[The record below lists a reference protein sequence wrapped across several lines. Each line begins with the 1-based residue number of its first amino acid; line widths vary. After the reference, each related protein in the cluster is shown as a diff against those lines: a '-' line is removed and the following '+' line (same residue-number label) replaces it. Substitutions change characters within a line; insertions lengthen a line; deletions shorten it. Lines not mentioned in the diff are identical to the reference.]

1 MITVRK
7 KSPPTKGL
15 RTIGQGM
22 EVQRQ
27 NTLSGTTRR
36 VLRHLAD
43 DEGAATAEYAV
54 ATMAAVGFA
63 GLLIVILR
71 GDEVK
76 GILTDLVRN
85 ALTVG

>member
-1 MITVRK
+1 MKLYRVTAGRLKLLRSKTVRAL
-7 KSPPTKGL
+7 GL
-15 RTIGQGM
+15 
-22 EVQRQ
+22 
-27 NTLSGTTRR
+27 
-36 VLRHLAD
+36 LREE
-43 DEGAATAEYAV
+43 EGAATAEYAV

-71 GDEVK
+71 GDEVR